1 MLNQLKDNL
10 FKTKLCLSAYQKQG
24 FHRFPDFNE
33 EKSKNRFYM
42 CGKNFKILRRKVY
55 QWLKNRE
62 NEPINIQNK
71 KI

>member
-1 MLNQLKDNL
+1 
-10 FKTKLCLSAYQKQG
+10 
-24 FHRFPDFNE
+24 
-33 EKSKNRFYM
+33 M